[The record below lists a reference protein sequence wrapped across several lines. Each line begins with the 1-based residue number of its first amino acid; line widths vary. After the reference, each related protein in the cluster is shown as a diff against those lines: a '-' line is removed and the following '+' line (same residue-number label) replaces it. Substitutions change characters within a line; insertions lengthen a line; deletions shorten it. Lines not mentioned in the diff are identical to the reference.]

1 MRLAEALAA
10 PQTLYDASRPLMRR
24 QMRGSRILAAAMF
37 ACIPLSVIL
46 GALNSPLCVMTTIA
60 ALFSPFALL
69 MVPGLRRASTEPLEL
84 YSGKLVPVP
93 ESTSAVL
100 TIDSSTTPNVLD
112 VLLTDHST
120 PPRLISYWVTM
131 DIEQAYRIDSDGTVT
146 EFTPEKPRQSFRLF
160 PRLNREIGNQLLP
173 DQPTVLAVTRPLKW
187 IFLSPVVLGRLDDL
201 TTS

>member
-24 QMRGSRILAAAMF
+24 QMRGSRLLAAAF
-37 ACIPLSVIL
+37 FGSIPLSIIL
-46 GALNSPLCVMTTIA
+46 GALNSPLCVMTTFF

-84 YSGKLVPVP
+84 YSGKLVAAPNAR
-93 ESTSAVL
+93 SAVL
-100 TIDSSTTPNVLD
+100 LRDNYA
-112 VLLTDHST
+112 LTDAVDILVNDAPIRSRIT
-120 PPRLISYWVTM
+120 YWVTM
-131 DIEQAYRIDSDGTVT
+131 DVEQAYRIESDGTVT
-146 EFTPEKPRQSFRLF
+146 EFTPDNPRLSFQIF
-160 PRLNREIGNQLLP
+160 PRLNHEIGDQLLP

-201 TTS
+201 TTN